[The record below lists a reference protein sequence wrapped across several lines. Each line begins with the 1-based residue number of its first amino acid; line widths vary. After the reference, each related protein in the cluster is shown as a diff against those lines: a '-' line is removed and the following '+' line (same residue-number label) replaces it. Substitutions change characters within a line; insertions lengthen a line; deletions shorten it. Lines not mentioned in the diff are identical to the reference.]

1 MHQNSLLLW
10 QIIRLQMHLNL
21 LPMLLLLLKLLLLQL
36 KLQVNPVLQ
45 IEGFKKTIIL
55 KMVVQEVMMKIKA
68 MEEETTKTIVT
79 MEMKEQATME
89 MVIITVEVETIME
102 EIQTTMVEEGTTTEV
117 ETTTMVVEVETTITE
132 VDKTTTEVEMIMV
145 VMTTSTEKKDKMVNS
160 KITKTMK
167 IQLEIENNKRGR
179 FQTLQSVET

>member
-1 MHQNSLLLW
+1 
-10 QIIRLQMHLNL
+10 
-21 LPMLLLLLKLLLLQL
+21 MLLLLLKLLLLQL

-102 EIQTTMVEEGTTTEV
+102 EIQTTMVVEGTTTEV
-117 ETTTMVVEVETTITE
+117 ETTTTEAEKTITE
-132 VDKTTTEVEMIMV
+132 EEMIMEE
-145 VMTTSTEKKDKMVNS
+145 MTTTTEKKDKMVNS

-167 IQLEIENNKRGR
+167 IQLETESNKRGQ